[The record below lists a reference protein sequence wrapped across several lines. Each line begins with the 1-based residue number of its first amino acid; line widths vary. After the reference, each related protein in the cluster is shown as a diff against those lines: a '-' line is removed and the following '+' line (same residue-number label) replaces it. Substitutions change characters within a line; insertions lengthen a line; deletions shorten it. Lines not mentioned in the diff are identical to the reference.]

1 MAEIRLFIMTLPGC
15 SPLCSRSQ
23 NPDLNR
29 TVPDNVPITIILPD
43 EMLSVDWAEADIIY
57 LLSRHIWRVLIEG
70 QKNSA
75 SPDFF
80 ICF

>member
-1 MAEIRLFIMTLPGC
+1 MTLPGC

-43 EMLSVDWAEADIIY
+43 EMLSVDWAEADIPIIKGY
-57 LLSRHIWRVLIEG
+57 LKSIDRGAKAYR
-70 QKNSA
+70 KT
-75 SPDFF
+75 
-80 ICF
+80 

>member
-29 TVPDNVPITIILPD
+29 TVFDNVPITIILPD
-43 EMLSVDWAEADIIY
+43 ELLSVDWAEADIPIIKGYLESIY
-57 LLSRHIWRVLIEG
+57 RSVTV
-70 QKNSA
+70 KNGR
-75 SPDFF
+75 
-80 ICF
+80 